1 MLCSEAF
8 VCLLLC
14 FGAAIAFSRNTKG
27 NKDTMV
33 LAERI
38 KAQLFKKQKY
48 QERAVTVTNR
58 QEAVTIQ
65 QEPEKQ
71 PDSGLDTFYKQNVM
85 LPLINIISDAYYDG
99 ATSITVDSKGEIH
112 SDKGKNYHID
122 LGVIPLSFISKQ
134 YYNNNSLSG
143 NCVTIAVTA
152 FGENLED

>member
-1 MLCSEAF
+1 M
-8 VCLLLC
+8 
-14 FGAAIAFSRNTKG
+14 KG
-27 NKDTMV
+27 NKGIML
-33 LAERI
+33 LAEKI
-38 KAQLFKKQKY
+38 KAQLFRKERY
-48 QERAVTVTNR
+48 QERAVTATNR

-71 PDSGLDTFYKQNVM
+71 PDSGLDTFYRQNVM

-99 ATSITVDSKGEIH
+99 ATSITVDSNGDIH
-112 SDKGKNYHID
+112 SDKGKNYHIN

>member
-1 MLCSEAF
+1 ML
-8 VCLLLC
+8 
-14 FGAAIAFSRNTKG
+14 
-27 NKDTMV
+27 
-33 LAERI
+33 LAEKI
-38 KAQLFKKQKY
+38 KAQLFRKERY
-48 QERAVTVTNR
+48 QERAVTATNR

-65 QEPEKQ
+65 EQPEPEKQ
-71 PDSGLDTFYKQNVM
+71 PDSGLDTFYRQNVM

-99 ATSITVDSKGEIH
+99 ATSITVDSNGDIH
-112 SDKGKNYHID
+112 SDKGKNYHIN

>member
-1 MLCSEAF
+1 ML
-8 VCLLLC
+8 
-14 FGAAIAFSRNTKG
+14 
-27 NKDTMV
+27 

-38 KAQLFKKQKY
+38 KAQLFKKEKY
-48 QERAVTVTNR
+48 QERTVTVTNR

-65 QEPEKQ
+65 EQPEPGKQ
-71 PDSGLDTFYKQNVM
+71 PDSGLDTFYRQNVM

-99 ATSITVDSKGEIH
+99 ATSITVDSEGDIH
-112 SDKGKNYHID
+112 SDKGKQYHID

-134 YYNNNSLSG
+134 YYNNNFLIG

>member
-1 MLCSEAF
+1 MAETAQDTTF
-8 VCLLLC
+8 VV
-14 FGAAIAFSRNTKG
+14 N
-27 NKDTMV
+27 
-33 LAERI
+33 
-38 KAQLFKKQKY
+38 
-48 QERAVTVTNR
+48 
-58 QEAVTIQ
+58 
-65 QEPEKQ
+65 EKQ
-71 PDSGLDTFYKQNVM
+71 IVVNEK
-85 LPLINIISDAYYDG
+85 DG

>member
-1 MLCSEAF
+1 ML
-8 VCLLLC
+8 
-14 FGAAIAFSRNTKG
+14 
-27 NKDTMV
+27 

-38 KAQLFKKQKY
+38 KAQLFKKEKY
-48 QERAVTVTNR
+48 QERAVTATNR

-65 QEPEKQ
+65 EQQESEKRL
-71 PDSGLDTFYKQNVM
+71 DSGLDTFYRQNVM

-99 ATSITVDSKGEIH
+99 ATSITVDSNGDIH